1 MNLSGTDDRRG
12 ECCTFAHAKVIMSES
27 ENSAP
32 LQIPL
37 HRLHREAGARFGTF
51 AGYDMPM
58 RYEDGAVAEHE
69 WCRNAA
75 ALFDV
80 SHMGVIEIR
89 GDERAVALESLVPAA
104 LSELAVDR
112 GRYTFFTNGAGGV
125 LDDLIVTNRGEYLQ
139 LVVNAGTKHD
149 DLAHLRSNIGDRVDI
164 SDLLDTAILA
174 LQGPEAVDALLLHAP
189 ELGSLTFG
197 HGAEI
202 RIGAASAWASRSGY
216 TGEDGF
222 ELIIG
227 ASDAEELASQL
238 LTDPRVRLAGLAA
251 RDSLRL
257 EAGLCLYGHEL
268 TPDISPIEAG
278 LLWAI
283 QKRRRA
289 EGGFPG
295 ADTIQHQIADGPP
308 RSRVGLTS
316 EKRPVREES
325 LLIDDAGTEIG
336 FVSSGGFGPTFN
348 GPIAMGYVPPPYQQP
363 GQTITAVQRGKE
375 IPMTVT
381 ELPFAPH
388 NYYRG

>member
-1 MNLSGTDDRRG
+1 
-12 ECCTFAHAKVIMSES
+12 MSDS
-27 ENSAP
+27 ENPAP

-37 HRLHREAGARFGTF
+37 HNLHSEAGARFGTF

-58 RYEDGAVAEHE
+58 RYEAGAVAEHE

-89 GDERAVALESLVPAA
+89 GDERALALESIVPAA
-104 LSELAVDR
+104 LTELAVDR
-112 GRYTFFTNGAGGV
+112 SRYTFFTNEAGGV
-125 LDDLIVTNRGEYLQ
+125 LDDLMVTNRGDYLQ
-139 LVVNAGTKHD
+139 LVVNAGTKHE
-149 DLAHLRSNIGDRVDI
+149 DLAHLRSAIGDRVDI

-174 LQGPEAVDALLLHAP
+174 LQGPQAVDVLLPHAP
-189 ELGSLTFG
+189 DLNGLTFG
-197 HGAEI
+197 YGAEI
-202 RIGAASAWASRSGY
+202 HIDGATAWASRSGY

-222 ELIIG
+222 ELIID
-227 ASDAEELASQL
+227 AAHAEELASTL
-238 LTDPRVRLAGLAA
+238 LSDERVELAGLAA

-268 TPDISPIEAG
+268 TPDITPIEAG

-283 QKRRRA
+283 QKRRRT

-295 ADTIQHQIADGPP
+295 AETIQRQIADGPP
-308 RSRVGLTS
+308 RIRVGLTS
-316 EKRPVREES
+316 DKRPVREES
-325 LLIDDAGTEIG
+325 LLIDEASTEIG
-336 FVSSGGFGPTFN
+336 FVSSGGFGPTFD
-348 GPIAMGYVPPPYQQP
+348 GPIAMGYVPPGYQEP
-363 GQTITAVQRGKE
+363 GQSITAVQRGKE

-388 NYYRG
+388 NYHRG

>member
-1 MNLSGTDDRRG
+1 
-12 ECCTFAHAKVIMSES
+12 
-27 ENSAP
+27 
-32 LQIPL
+32 
-37 HRLHREAGARFGTF
+37 
-51 AGYDMPM
+51 M
-58 RYEDGAVAEHE
+58 RYDDGAVAEHE

-89 GDERAVALESLVPAA
+89 GDARAEALESMVPAA
-104 LSELAVDR
+104 LAELAVDR
-112 GRYTFFTNGAGGV
+112 GRYTFFTNETGGV
-125 LDDLIVTNRGEYLQ
+125 LDDLMVTNRGDYLQ

-149 DLAHLRSNIGDRVDI
+149 DLAHLQSTIGQQVEV

-174 LQGPEAVDALLLHAP
+174 LQGPQATDVILPHAP
-189 ELGSLTFG
+189 QLATMAFG
-197 HGAEI
+197 Y
-202 RIGAASAWASRSGY
+202 GAAISIAGADAWASRSGY

-222 ELIIG
+222 ELITK
-227 ASDAEELASQL
+227 AADADAVAATL
-238 LTDPRVRLAGLAA
+238 LGDERVRLAGLAA

-268 TPDISPIEAG
+268 TPEISPIEAG

-283 QKRRRA
+283 QKRRRT

-295 ADTIQHQIADGPP
+295 ATIIQRQISDGTL
-308 RSRVGLTS
+308 RTRVGLAS

-325 LLIDDAGTEIG
+325 TLVDSSGAEIG
-336 FVSSGGFGPTFN
+336 FVSSGGFGPSYN
-348 GPIAMGYVPPPYQQP
+348 GPIAMGYVPPNFSQP
-363 GQTITAVQRGKE
+363 GQQVTAVQRGKE

-381 ELPFAPH
+381 KLPFTPH